1 MNVVQSLQIALRGLA
16 SNKMRTGLTM
26 LGIIIG
32 VGVVILVVA
41 IGQGA
46 TKSVTDAVNSLGQNI
61 LSVRPGQARLRI
73 TAAVTGTTT
82 ELITGTNAATDG
94 ATSVSAGTS
103 VNTPGSTTSS
113 TSLTSANH
121 LTLNEANQIGIDFPQ
136 TISAVAPQSRGSATI
151 RYGNNTASTSVT
163 GTNQEY
169 MFVTNTSI
177 SKGNMFTDFDVQQG
191 RKVCVVG
198 ATTAKNLTGK
208 DDDDLTGQYI
218 TINSQQFLVDGMI
231 TPKGAGA
238 FGQDQD
244 DIILM
249 PVTTAMTRLFNKDRL
264 DFLSVRCV
272 SSRLMPLAL
281 VQIQNFLRNA
291 HHIRPPYPQDDDFTI
306 TNQTQLVQQQANITA
321 TMTSLLSAV
330 AVISLI
336 IGGIGIMNIMLVSV
350 TERTREIGIR
360 KAVGATPKDI
370 LLQFLIESAVISLFG
385 GIIGIVLGVGS
396 ALILSAFAGWNTI
409 VSLASILV
417 ALGVSAS
424 VGVFFG
430 AYPASKAAA
439 LNPIDALRFE

>member
-1 MNVVQSLQIALRGLA
+1 MNLYQNLQIAMRGLA
-16 SNKMRTGLTM
+16 SNMMRTGLTM

-73 TAAVTGTTT
+73 TAAVTQSSTTAT
-82 ELITGTNAATDG
+82 ATTSSTGVT
-94 ATSVSAGTS
+94 V
-103 VNTPGSTTSS
+103 VTPGSTSS
-113 TSLTSANH
+113 AQTLTSPNH

-136 TISAVAPQSRGSATI
+136 TIKAVAPQSRGTVTI
-151 RYGNNTASTSVT
+151 RYGNITASTSVT
-163 GTNQEY
+163 GTNFEY
-169 MFVTNTSI
+169 QFVTNTTVNP
-177 SKGNMFTDFDVQQG
+177 GGRFFTDYDVQEG
-191 RKVCVVG
+191 NKVCDVG
-198 ATTAKNLTGK
+198 ATTAANMTGK
-208 DDDDLTGQYI
+208 QNANLTGQYI
-218 TINSQQFLVDGMI
+218 SINSQRFLVIGML

-244 DIILM
+244 DIILV
-249 PVTTAMTRLFNKDRL
+249 PVTTAMQRLFNRDRL

-272 SSRLMPLAL
+272 SDRMMPLAT

-291 HHIRPPYPQDDDFTI
+291 HHLRPPYPQNDDFQI
-306 TNQTQLVQQQANITA
+306 TNQTQLVQQQANITS

-370 LLQFLIESAVISLFG
+370 LMQFLIESAIISLFG
-385 GIIGIVLGVGS
+385 GIIGIILGVGS
-396 ALILSAFAGWNTI
+396 ALFMSAFFGWNTI
-409 VSLASILV
+409 VSVASILV
-417 ALGVSAS
+417 ALFVSAS

>member
-1 MNVVQSLQIALRGLA
+1 MNLMQNLQIAMRGLA

-46 TKSVTDAVNSLGQNI
+46 TQSVMAAVNSLGQNV
-61 LSVRPGQARLRI
+61 LSVRPGQPRLKI
-73 TAAVTGTTT
+73 TAAVTKAGTQTTASSTTT
-82 ELITGTNAATDG
+82 VSSTGVT
-94 ATSVSAGTS
+94 V
-103 VNTPGSTTSS
+103 VTPGSTAST
-113 TSLTSANH
+113 TSLTSPNH
-121 LTLNEANQIGIDFPQ
+121 LTLSEANQIAVDFPQ
-136 TISAVAPQSRGSATI
+136 TISAVAPQSRGNVTVRS
-151 RYGNNTASTSVT
+151 GSNTASTSVT
-163 GTNQEY
+163 GTNNAY
-169 MFVTNTSI
+169 LYVTNTTVEN
-177 SKGNMFTDFDVQQG
+177 GRFFTDYEVQEAA
-191 RKVCVVG
+191 KVCVVG
-198 ATTAKNLTGK
+198 TSTIQNLTGSP
-208 DDDDLTGQYI
+208 DTNIIGQYLL
-218 TINSQQFLVDGMI
+218 INSQRVECIGILA
-231 TPKGAGA
+231 PKGAGA

-249 PVTTAMTRLFNKDRL
+249 PVTTAMQRLFNRDRL
-264 DFLSVRCV
+264 DFMSVRCK
-272 SSRLMPLAL
+272 SAKLMPLAE
-281 VQIQNFLRNA
+281 RNA
-291 HHIRPPYPQDDDFTI
+291 HHIRPPYPENDDFQI
-306 TNQTQLVQQQANITA
+306 RDMTQIAQQQASVTS

-370 LLQFLIESAVISLFG
+370 LMQFLIESAIMALLGGVI
-385 GIIGIVLGVGS
+385 GIILGVGS
-396 ALILSAFAGWNTI
+396 AALMSAFAGWNTI
-409 VSLASILV
+409 VSGASVIV
-417 ALGVSAS
+417 ALIVSAS